1 MLVYAPNGELRAAVE
16 VKAVSARPPEWIAR
30 FLSNLLEFDV
40 ILARVPY
47 FLLAVA
53 SVDTLPDELALAVGR
68 AWVAGY
74 RAGRADEVGAR

>member
-1 MLVYAPNGELRAAVE
+1 MEFGVV
-16 VKAVSARPPEWIAR
+16 PE
-30 FLSNLLEFDV
+30 
-40 ILARVPY
+40 RVPY

-53 SVDTLPDELALAVGR
+53 SVDTPPDELALALGR